1 MCCAD
6 LFVFKKLDDANKD
19 KRMCI
24 GREEGGACLRPEP
37 HRPLRLVLPGL
48 LAGKAAGTPGT
59 QGLIVGVG
67 KGLQPLSHPTWVEI
81 VCGWGDQKVSISIDD

>member
-1 MCCAD
+1 MHW
-6 LFVFKKLDDANKD
+6 
-19 KRMCI
+19 
-24 GREEGGACLRPEP
+24 EGGGRVFVQP